1 MNLIEKVR
9 ELARMHPG
17 RVAACEY
24 AVNGVPECI
33 VGHALAAEG
42 WSVDALVGAG
52 GNRSALGLWTGGLL
66 PGVSEAD
73 ALWLQRVQLFQD
85 DGHTWADA
93 VELADKERDN
103 AG

>member
-9 ELARMHPG
+9 ELARKHPD

-24 AVNGVPECI
+24 AVAGVPECI
-33 VGHALAAEG
+33 IGHALAAEG
-42 WSVDALVGAG
+42 WSGATLEKE

-66 PGVSEAD
+66 PGVSEAG
-73 ALWLQRVQLFQD
+73 AHWLQRVQAAQD
-85 DGHTWADA
+85 AGLTWADA